1 MLAETTGAAAMTRP
15 EETLPLPEFD
25 KPVKLLLVVA
35 AQHRAISE
43 TMLAAAKTALDQIEH
58 EVIWLPTVLELAP
71 AIALAERMARFDGY
85 VALGAVL
92 RDEEQAE
99 TLTREPAAAI
109 TFLGLQ
115 GAAVGN
121 GVLLAE
127 DSAQAAEIGAAKGA
141 EAAAAALHLIALS
154 RKWATDTKGIGFRP

>member
-1 MLAETTGAAAMTRP
+1 MTHAND
-15 EETLPLPEFD
+15 TLPMPVFD
-25 KPVKLLLVVA
+25 KPVKLLIVVA
-35 AQHRAISE
+35 AQHRAMSQA
-43 TMLAAAKTALDQIEH
+43 MLAAAEAALGQIER
-58 EVIWLPTVLELAP
+58 EVIWMPTVLELAP

-92 RDEEQAE
+92 RDEAQADI
-99 TLTREPAAAI
+99 LTREPAAAI
-109 TFLGLQ
+109 TLLGLQ

-127 DSAQAAEIGAAKGA
+127 DSAQATEFGAMKGA

-154 RKWATDTKGIGFRP
+154 RKWATDTKGIGFRQ